1 MKLKHYPKKYMS
13 LREWKKLAESKTKAG
28 KMKNQL
34 YNQITAEKIKSKTS
48 DAAITKSF
56 RLDEIIE
63 GLKGKPAA
71 PRVRKRVPVKIEE
84 GIDYAPEVDPYEDMD
99 VEGLLNLEDYVP
111 PQPEKQIAPKPPEYQ
126 KYPKYQMDPSYWEL
140 DPEEPPAYED
150 LSIAEDKKAIEA
162 PPDDDDDDD
171 DDDDEGSGS
180 VGEANK
186 ILDHLELPNY
196 DDVQMRLD
204 QPDMTPTKQRNY
216 LDKVVENAERR
227 RRQVIAFK
235 SDATK
240 KFKKGLIDAA
250 ERDRIH
256 KNSDKFRLEI
266 NDYIKTYKFKSKSY
280 KGYGVTKRQL
290 GRGVYFFN
298 DAKELINKLTLII
311 GEMEAG
317 NTSIQMRN
325 MGVSILDALLKSE
338 SINKAQYQKLV
349 KKYFKV

>member
-1 MKLKHYPKKYMS
+1 MS

-63 GLKGKPAA
+63 GLKGKPQKKV
-71 PRVRKRVPVKIEE
+71 PRIRQIKREDG

-111 PQPEKQIAPKPPEYQ
+111 PQPEKQISPKPPEYQ

-186 ILDHLELPNY
+186 ILNHLDLPNY

-204 QPDMTPTKQRNY
+204 QPEMTATKQRNY
-216 LDKVVENAERR
+216 LDKIVKDAEMR

-240 KFKKGLIDAA
+240 KFKKGIIDAA

-256 KNSDKFRLEI
+256 QNSDKFRLEL
-266 NDYIKTYKFKSKSY
+266 NDYIKQYKFKSKSY
-280 KGYGVTKRQL
+280 KGYGMQK
-290 GRGVYFFN
+290 GRGVNGAGVNGAGVYFYN
-298 DAKELINKLTLII
+298 DAKELLEKLTLII

-325 MGVSILDALLKSE
+325 MGVSILDTLLKSKA
-338 SINKAQYQKLV
+338 INKGQYQKLV